1 MAQTRQINMGDWLK
15 IRKIATADP
24 DDDVVDSPLLV
35 FGLTDGIIEGTT
47 SRDDIMDAVIDRRIK
62 ATTGAGLLEKLAVEG
77 RQDTPFQATV
87 KSHDYKLARDTI
99 RRSVITTGPF
109 GVMDPGEQER
119 LSNAYI
125 ELDERIRRHLSEGNQ
140 TTPEWLTET
149 HEDIRERYKSSFSSA
164 ILGLPLSNYINKPAA
179 QVQAAD
185 VQKAQEGLFRAYQSK
200 AIDLGTF
207 NREASLL
214 ERYMQ
219 LLEKKE

>member
-119 LSNAYI
+119 LGA
-125 ELDERIRRHLSEGNQ
+125 GKVAA
-140 TTPEWLTET
+140 W
-149 HEDIRERYKSSFSSA
+149 
-164 ILGLPLSNYINKPAA
+164 PLHNI
-179 QVQAAD
+179 
-185 VQKAQEGLFRAYQSK
+185 G
-200 AIDLGTF
+200 
-207 NREASLL
+207 
-214 ERYMQ
+214 
-219 LLEKKE
+219 